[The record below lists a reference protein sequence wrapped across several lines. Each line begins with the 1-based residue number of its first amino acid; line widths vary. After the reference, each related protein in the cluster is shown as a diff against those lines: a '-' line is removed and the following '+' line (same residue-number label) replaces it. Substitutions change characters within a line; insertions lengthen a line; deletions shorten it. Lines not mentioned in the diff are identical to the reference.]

1 MAGWAWARAGNY
13 NDRMVALRYAYLV
26 ALVFWVGGLLALGG
40 IAGPALFE
48 ALSASSGAG
57 RELAGVAFGAVLA
70 RFHVAAYVAA
80 AAMIVT
86 LLLMRVLGPRPLRF
100 GVRLAIV
107 CAMAAVML
115 YSGLFLSGRIQRLQ
129 REIGGPVAALPE
141 HDPRRVTFGRLHGLS
156 TLLMMA
162 TAAGGLALLYWEAR
176 PHD

>member
-1 MAGWAWARAGNY
+1 
-13 NDRMVALRYAYLV
+13 MVALRYAYLV

-48 ALSASSGAG
+48 ALTASEGGAG
-57 RELAGVAFGAVLA
+57 RELAGRAFGAVLA
-70 RFHVAAYVAA
+70 RFHIAAYVAA
-80 AAMIVT
+80 AAMILA

-107 CAMAAVML
+107 SAMAAVTL
-115 YSGLFLSGRIQRLQ
+115 YSGLFLTGRIQRLQ

-141 HDPRRVTFGRLHGLS
+141 HDPRRATFGRLHGLS
-156 TLLMMA
+156 TLLMMV

-176 PHD
+176 THD